1 MNATCSTLEQRKQRW
16 CDFYDMSKPPQ
27 HLFLFYYND
36 GTTPGMPAPYPEN
49 KQERIDWA
57 WDNYERQLKRIEW
70 LDDDWVPYANVYTG
84 TEIFAEAFGC
94 GVHRPENNNPCA
106 IPMITKAS
114 EVAKLEV
121 PTLDSPPLAMLFD
134 VADELY
140 RRGGGATTLKMAD
153 IQSPMDIAAQIW
165 DKNTFYLGIIQSP
178 EAVKEL
184 AAKTN
189 QLLTAFLDEWFSRYG
204 DAFIAHYPE
213 YYFPRGITLSEDEI
227 GSVNEE
233 MFVEFFLPHL
243 VELSDRY
250 GGIGIHCCAT
260 ARHQWENLTTIPN
273 LRLLNLVQEEDVLR
287 DAYEFFAT
295 NTTQMHSWPGT
306 GDAWTFPEM
315 YPADS
320 RVVITVWSD
329 DKDETLDVTA
339 RLREVC
345 GRV

>member
-1 MNATCSTLEQRKQRW
+1 MTTAASSTVEQRKQRW
-16 CDFYDMSKPPQ
+16 CDFYDMAKPPQ

-114 EVAKLEV
+114 EVSKLEV
-121 PTLDSPPLAMLFD
+121 PGLDSPPLAMLFD
-134 VADELY
+134 MADELH
-140 RRGGGATTLKMAD
+140 RRGGPGTTLKMVD

-165 DKNTFYLGIIQSP
+165 DKNTFYLGIIESP
-178 EAVKEL
+178 EAIKEL

-204 DAFIAHYPE
+204 DAFVAHYPE
-213 YYFPRGITLSEDEI
+213 YYFPRGITLSEDDRFLRDVKISGPSSLVAEI
-227 GSVNEE
+227 GKTIKVKATVSLPGDELEQRADKGESAAEARFLDLPEE
-233 MFVEFFLPHL
+233 
-243 VELSDRY
+243 
-250 GGIGIHCCAT
+250 
-260 ARHQWENLTTIPN
+260 LTIEASTTTV
-273 LRLLNLVQEEDVLR
+273 RL
-287 DAYEFFAT
+287 
-295 NTTQMHSWPGT
+295 
-306 GDAWTFPEM
+306 
-315 YPADS
+315 
-320 RVVITVWSD
+320 TVTRRG
-329 DKDETLDVTA
+329 E
-339 RLREVC
+339 
-345 GRV
+345 